1 MTLNLYFL
9 PHFISSF
16 IALLFGLFVISRNS
30 QSRKNITYFFIC
42 VCVFVWQFTYSIYNF
57 LDNDN
62 RLLIIVLIK
71 ISYCFITFI
80 PILNLHHSSELL
92 GGKINKNIIV
102 LFYILNTLIC
112 GLILG
117 SNLIIES
124 FYHSYYWGIYPAA
137 GFAHPLYLLYFMTPL
152 ALLYLVYQRNLI
164 TTNDWH
170 DKNLIKYIL
179 TAIVIFNIAILDFI
193 PNYRIS
199 LYPIGFL
206 PAVIFI
212 SIHAYVT
219 IKYKLMDIN
228 LILKKSFVYSLS
240 ISSISLIYLIL
251 IVSLGELVRI
261 KYNYNSPFLS
271 IFLAFF
277 LGIIFIPL
285 RHRLQKY
292 LEKYFFKSTQ
302 EEMMFEN
309 EKLRQE
315 ITQTEKYKTLATLAS
330 GIAHEIRNP
339 LTVIKTFNEY
349 LPARHNDKEF
359 VKKYSQ
365 LTNKEIDRIS
375 ELVNRLMEYSK
386 PNPPKFTD
394 VPVKKLLNQSVDTL
408 NHHLLNKHVHYDRH
422 ISIND
427 DLIMRLD
434 PNQIH
439 QALMNIILNAIEAM
453 PNGGELL
460 VRAEV
465 IPRQIKSSIKHN
477 QILEIIIT
485 DTGLGIVEE
494 HIKQIF
500 DPFFTNKDF
509 GTGLG
514 LAIVQS
520 IIENHHGRISVK
532 SKVGVGT
539 SVVIEI
545 PIS

>member
-1 MTLNLYFL
+1 M
-9 PHFISSF
+9 
-16 IALLFGLFVISRNS
+16 
-30 QSRKNITYFFIC
+30 
-42 VCVFVWQFTYSIYNF
+42 
-57 LDNDN
+57 
-62 RLLIIVLIK
+62 
-71 ISYCFITFI
+71 
-80 PILNLHHSSELL
+80 
-92 GGKINKNIIV
+92 
-102 LFYILNTLIC
+102 
-112 GLILG
+112 
-117 SNLIIES
+117 
-124 FYHSYYWGIYPAA
+124 
-137 GFAHPLYLLYFMTPL
+137 
-152 ALLYLVYQRNLI
+152 
-164 TTNDWH
+164 
-170 DKNLIKYIL
+170 
-179 TAIVIFNIAILDFI
+179 
-193 PNYRIS
+193 
-199 LYPIGFL
+199 
-206 PAVIFI
+206 
-212 SIHAYVT
+212 
-219 IKYKLMDIN
+219 
-228 LILKKSFVYSLS
+228 
-240 ISSISLIYLIL
+240 
-251 IVSLGELVRI
+251 
-261 KYNYNSPFLS
+261 
-271 IFLAFF
+271 
-277 LGIIFIPL
+277 
-285 RHRLQKY
+285 QKY